1 MVYFKNGMAEAK
13 MKQANTKE
21 ESESASTKPKY
32 FTQIVEKM
40 TPKLPRESASI

>member
-13 MKQANTKE
+13 MKQAKTKE

>member
-13 MKQANTKE
+13 MKQASTKD

-32 FTQIVEKM
+32 LTLIVERM
-40 TPKLPRESASI
+40 TPRLPRESASI